1 MLPANRCGSMTSG
14 LSRTHRTL
22 INCFDCVGTRELEC
36 GWLDGGSMYT
46 IMASIV
52 LLLSIGILIAHAM
65 DGFRSG
71 S

>member
-1 MLPANRCGSMTSG
+1 VAQSHQFGCESAARPAIALTVQLVARFNAAG
-14 LSRTHRTL
+14 
-22 INCFDCVGTRELEC
+22 FDGAR
-36 GWLDGGSMYT
+36 MYT
-46 IMASIV
+46 IVAGTV

>member
-1 MLPANRCGSMTSG
+1 
-14 LSRTHRTL
+14 
-22 INCFDCVGTRELEC
+22 
-36 GWLDGGSMYT
+36 MYT